1 MQIYGLSDA
10 LLSQQSRKLFAEN
23 EGFRVGGLALA
34 LSKEE
39 GGKVPGKSFNPN
51 PILT

>member
-1 MQIYGLSDA
+1 MLKMRALGL
-10 LLSQQSRKLFAEN
+10 
-23 EGFRVGGLALA
+23 GGLALA
-34 LSKEE
+34 LSKGE